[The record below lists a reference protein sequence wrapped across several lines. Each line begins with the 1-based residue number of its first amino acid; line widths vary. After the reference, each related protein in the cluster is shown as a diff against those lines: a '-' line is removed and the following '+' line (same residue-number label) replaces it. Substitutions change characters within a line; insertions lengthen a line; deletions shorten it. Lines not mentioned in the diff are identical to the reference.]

1 MIFYKHKELEGKH
14 AFLGASQFRWVNW
27 PDDILEKRFYS
38 KYATQIGTLAHEIA
52 ADLIQSRMKLR
63 RTDHRL
69 IELEM
74 YRNYIP
80 KGAFD
85 SDHVLLNM
93 LPFVNDS
100 IGFHMESEV
109 VLYFSPNAF
118 GTTDAIGFNEKELIL
133 RIADLKN
140 GITPAKI
147 DQLVIYA
154 ALFCLEYRKDPYK
167 IRTELRIYQ
176 NQETL
181 LYIPEPD
188 EIKRVMDAIKSKDLL
203 VKQYMERNFR

>member
-14 AFLGASQFRWVNW
+14 AFLGASQYRWINW
-27 PDDILEKRFYS
+27 DDDILEKRFYS
-38 KYATQIGTLAHEIA
+38 RYAAQIGTIAHEIV
-52 ADLIQSRMKLR
+52 ADLVRSRMKLR
-63 RTDHRL
+63 KTDTRL

-85 SDHVLLNM
+85 SERMLFNM

-109 VLYFSPNAF
+109 ILYFSPNAF

-133 RIADLKN
+133 RISDYKN
-140 GITPAKI
+140 GLTKAHIE
-147 DQLVIYA
+147 QLIVYA

-176 NQETL
+176 NLETL
-181 LYIPEPD
+181 LYMPEPD
-188 EIKRVMDAIKSKDLL
+188 EIKRFMDLIKSKDRL
-203 VKQYMERNFR
+203 VNQYMERNFR